1 MEETEPLKIK
11 ALLFAEDGGRG
22 QMARTFLS
30 MCLSLPVGWC
40 PRGSLLSLAGCVLG
54 PGAQTQS
61 GRQAGTGWTWALLP
75 CTEHAP
81 CPRHG
86 VRTLQT

>member
-30 MCLSLPVGWC
+30 MCLSLPVG
-40 PRGSLLSLAGCVLG
+40 
-54 PGAQTQS
+54 
-61 GRQAGTGWTWALLP
+61 
-75 CTEHAP
+75 
-81 CPRHG
+81 
-86 VRTLQT
+86 